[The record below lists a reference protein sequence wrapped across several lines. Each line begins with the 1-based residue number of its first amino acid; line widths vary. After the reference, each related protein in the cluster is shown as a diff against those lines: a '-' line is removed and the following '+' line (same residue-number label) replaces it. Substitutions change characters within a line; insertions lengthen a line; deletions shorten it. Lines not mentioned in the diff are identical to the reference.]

1 MLFNATRQALSQIYR
16 QTIFGYFHHGRRSSC
31 IKKNR
36 IRFAID
42 YKSPGFFRFETS
54 FFPKPLAFRI
64 ATSYP
69 RRGRSPNYSQRYEA
83 WLLCSKW
90 EQVYPSHHNHYTIN
104 FSYHISRYKKSGRRD
119 SNPRPPPWQGDVL
132 PLNYFRIMHGNVLPS
147 QGAIPQLLSA
157 LWSLT
162 SVFGMGTGISSMPS
176 PPHYFLLRK
185 PCSLKTRQYSFL
197 FSRTCVFLVKS
208 STD

>member
-1 MLFNATRQALSQIYR
+1 M
-16 QTIFGYFHHGRRSSC
+16 H
-31 IKKNR
+31 KKNR

-132 PLNYFRIMHGNVLPS
+132 PLNYFRICRLEDSNLRPSDYKSDALPAELSRHVLKQFIS
-147 QGAIPQLLSA
+147 DNFLS
-157 LWSLT
+157 LSN
-162 SVFGMGTGISSMPS
+162 
-176 PPHYFLLRK
+176 H
-185 PCSLKTRQYSFL
+185 
-197 FSRTCVFLVKS
+197 SRTVKH
-208 STD
+208 

>member
-1 MLFNATRQALSQIYR
+1 M
-16 QTIFGYFHHGRRSSC
+16 H
-31 IKKNR
+31 KKNR

-176 PPHYFLLRK
+176 SPHYFPWENLVLSK
-185 PCSLKTRQYSFL
+185 LDNIHFSFQEPAFFWL
-197 FSRTCVFLVKS
+197 SPRPISNGPLHASPHFHFHPIYLIISQGS
-208 STD
+208 